1 MYNIVLDKVK
11 IRDNRQLLNKG
22 EIEEIID
29 KKPIG
34 YKATCVLDIY
44 N

>member
-1 MYNIVLDKVK
+1 MNNILLDKVK

-29 KKPIG
+29 KKANPIQG
-34 YKATCVLDIY
+34 YMCNRY
-44 N
+44 S

>member
-29 KKPIG
+29 KKPIQ
-34 YKATCVLDIY
+34 YKVI
-44 N
+44 